1 MLQRQSPGFPLDASP
16 ENNLDIF
23 FVAILITINIV
34 TTTTIVSV
42 IVIVTTEGNAD
53 FCHFTFSTQPEL
65 VWSSWR
71 FEFESEYVEVRPGR
85 ALKSSKIILLQFH
98 IPYHTI
104 LFQNGKQLSNH
115 YPQIRLYKCRMYPV
129 IKFNNLDCSLGKFNQ
144 ARIGDT
150 STESQYHVPNIA
162 TNQQQTIYVHTIS
175 VINSAFLCDFCKL
188 NLKPKES
195 KESTFIHF
203 ALWPFVKEA
212 GTFKGGTGLL
222 THCPQTINNQRGRGT
237 LFSADF
243 KPCHGE

>member
-1 MLQRQSPGFPLDASP
+1 MR
-16 ENNLDIF
+16 
-23 FVAILITINIV
+23 
-34 TTTTIVSV
+34 
-42 IVIVTTEGNAD
+42 
-53 FCHFTFSTQPEL
+53 
-65 VWSSWR
+65 SSWR

-115 YPQIRLYKCRMYPV
+115 YTQIRICKCRMYPV

-144 ARIGDT
+144 AHIGDT

-162 TNQQQTIYVHTIS
+162 TNKQQTTSAHTIS
-175 VINSAFLCDFCKL
+175 VINSAFLCDFCQL

-203 ALWPFVKEA
+203 ALWLCQGGRHFQRRHRA
-212 GTFKGGTGLL
+212 AHSLSSNNQQSKGGGGHCFQL
-222 THCPQTINNQRGRGT
+222 TLSHAMGN
-237 LFSADF
+237 
-243 KPCHGE
+243 K

>member
-1 MLQRQSPGFPLDASP
+1 MLQRWSPGFPLDASP

-23 FVAILITINIV
+23 FVAILITILITINIV

-65 VWSSWR
+65 VRSSWR

-85 ALKSSKIILLQFH
+85 ALKSSKIILPQFH

-104 LFQNGKQLSNH
+104 LFQNWKQLSNH
-115 YPQIRLYKCRMYPV
+115 YTQIRICKCRMYPV
-129 IKFNNLDCSLGKFNQ
+129 IKFNNLDCSFGKFNQ

-162 TNQQQTIYVHTIS
+162 TNYVAT
-175 VINSAFLCDFCKL
+175 NYLCTHNF
-188 NLKPKES
+188 S
-195 KESTFIHF
+195 HQFSFFI
-203 ALWPFVKEA
+203 
-212 GTFKGGTGLL
+212 
-222 THCPQTINNQRGRGT
+222 
-237 LFSADF
+237 
-243 KPCHGE
+243 

>member
-1 MLQRQSPGFPLDASP
+1 MLQRWSPGFPQDASP

-23 FVAILITINIV
+23 FVAILITILITIN
-34 TTTTIVSV
+34 IVSV
-42 IVIVTTEGNAD
+42 IVSVTTEGNAD

-65 VWSSWR
+65 VRSSWR

-129 IKFNNLDCSLGKFNQ
+129 IKFNNLDCSFGKFNQ

-162 TNQQQTIYVHTIS
+162 TN
-175 VINSAFLCDFCKL
+175 
-188 NLKPKES
+188 
-195 KESTFIHF
+195 
-203 ALWPFVKEA
+203 
-212 GTFKGGTGLL
+212 
-222 THCPQTINNQRGRGT
+222 
-237 LFSADF
+237 
-243 KPCHGE
+243 